1 VTVAESTAKVV
12 VVDVVEV
19 VVVEVVVVVVGN
31 TPPPSPI
38 HIRVA
43 LGGVVTLPTMPLNI
57 RPPSLTV
64 KYCDTPGLPEHL
76 VQEI

>member
-1 VTVAESTAKVV
+1 VTVADNTAKVV
-12 VVDVVEV
+12 VVEVVEV

-38 HIRVA
+38 HKRVA
-43 LGGVVTLPTMPLNI
+43 PGGVVTVPTIPLNI

-64 KYCDTPGLPEHL
+64 KYCDTPRRPEHL